1 MSYSRKSAPVGQ
13 YVTLRAMFSD
23 PAGKP
28 IEIDSGTV
36 YIYDSAPSSS
46 FGEIVSSGDYSESFD
61 SITSIERV
69 GEGFY
74 EVNYLVPDTQEGTW
88 NDLWVVEIN
97 GIKTYSYFSFNV
109 KKQNRIQLQMI
120 GENTLVVVLLS
131 PDIADTSGNTL
142 GEEYQLAFSTK
153 YNPYY
158 ASPDLVRLEVGQML
172 DPIPNDTLSLFIHWA
187 SKEADAITGA
197 KVRNRQ
203 MYDMAKTK
211 FVVYDTAL
219 RALMLPVNLAGK
231 TKRLGDL
238 MIQNESSFRDV
249 IPELKKLREEWFRV
263 VNAGGNIVPG
273 QGLSPTYAVKG
284 IKDPNRGLIGRNW
297 HSTYEYPY
305 RQPAGNFSSIARGE
319 IKSKKG
325 FVDFIVD
332 EYGRRIKEPDK

>member
-1 MSYSRKSAPVGQ
+1 MSYSRKAAPVGQ

-23 PAGKP
+23 PSGLP
-28 IEIDSGTV
+28 VSIDKGIV
-36 YIYDSAPSSS
+36 YIYSETPSKD
-46 FGEIVSSGDYSESFD
+46 FETIVDEEDYSESYD
-61 SITSIERV
+61 SVTSIEKV

-74 EVNYLVPDTQEGTW
+74 EISYLVPDVDAGTW

-97 GIKTYSYFSFNV
+97 GIKCYAYFSFNI
-109 KKQNRIQLQMI
+109 KRKNKIELQVI
-120 GENTLVVVLLS
+120 NQNTLVVILLS

-142 GEEYQLAFSTK
+142 GEEYQLSFSTK

-172 DPIPNDTLSLFIHWA
+172 DPIPDDTLSLFIHWA
-187 SKEADAITGA
+187 SMEANAITGA

-203 MYDMAKTK
+203 MYDLARTK
-211 FVVYDTAL
+211 FVIYDTVL

-238 MIQNESSFRDV
+238 MIQNESSFKDV
-249 IPELKKLREEWFRV
+249 IPELKKIREEWYRV
-263 VNAGGNIVPG
+263 VNAGGGIVPG
-273 QGLSPTYAVKG
+273 QGLNPTYAVKG

-297 HSTYEYPY
+297 HSSYKYPY
-305 RQPAGNFSSIARGE
+305 RQPAGNFSLVASGE
-319 IKSKKG
+319 IKAKKG

-332 EYGRRIKEPDK
+332 EFGRRLKEPD